1 MRKPSLV
8 WTRAL
13 RVPLWLFVV
22 SRLFVLLVGEAAIL
36 ATAPPGEL
44 ARTDL
49 HNPLF
54 VWWQRGDAGWYT
66 EIVEQ
71 GYRYDPSRQS
81 PVAFFPGYPAV
92 VWLVRLLVPHTTLAG
107 SLVSN
112 AALLAALCVVY
123 VLGRRRLGPPAA
135 AWGTAL
141 LAFQPF
147 GFYFSVTYSESLFL
161 LMAVLALWA
170 AEQGRWRW
178 AAAASALAIAT
189 RLVGVALL
197 PALALPTPGA
207 TWLRPTPRQLALA
220 ALGALVPIA
229 FAAYLWWR
237 FGDALAFATNNVATW
252 GDPWHV
258 LALVPD
264 RMAQLVSPQGLRL
277 TEYGALMS
285 LNIVLLLACL
295 ATTVWCWRLLGPR
308 LGVFAALAALIPL
321 ATTLSFASGR
331 YAAVIFPVY
340 LALGA
345 RLPAAANGALL
356 LAFAAGLAAFTARYV
371 TGGLMW

>member
-1 MRKPSLV
+1 MGKVSLV

-13 RVPLWLFVV
+13 RVPLSLFVV
-22 SRLFVLLVGEAAIL
+22 SRLFVLLVGEVAIL

-71 GYRYDPSRQS
+71 GYRYDHAQQS
-81 PVAFFPGYPAV
+81 SVAFFPGYPAA

-112 AALLAALCVVY
+112 AALLGARCAVY
-123 VLGRRRLGPPAA
+123 ARGRARFGAPAA
-135 AWGTAL
+135 GWGAAL

-161 LMAVLALWA
+161 LAAALAVWA
-170 AEQGRWRW
+170 AERGRWHW
-178 AAAASALAIAT
+178 AAAAAALAIAT

-197 PALALPTPGA
+197 PALVLPPGA
-207 TWLRPTPRQLALA
+207 QWLRPTPRQLAVIA
-220 ALGALVPIA
+220 AGALVPMA
-229 FAAYLWWR
+229 FAAYLWLR
-237 FGDALAFATNNVATW
+237 FGDGLAFATNNVATW

-285 LNIVLLLACL
+285 LNIATLLACL
-295 ATTVWCWRLLGPR
+295 AITLWCWRLLGPR

-345 RLPAAANGALL
+345 RLPGAANGTLL
-356 LAFAAGLAAFTARYV
+356 LVFAAALAAFTARYV
-371 TGGLMW
+371 TGGLIW